1 MRISCFFLLQPL
13 KNTINCDLPS
23 HALNIK
29 NASETAFTT
38 CCCPAADSP
47 LLQHI
52 SKDQSTFPSQ
62 SGKGLSL
69 ESQSNGSELLQF
81 FWFQRSK
88 CNLES
93 SSSSLCRED
102 RRLTLPPKVSSVPYP
117 DTKDIKQFLKFT
129 SPCESKL
136 FVVEKGANKIES
148 LINHC
153 KTQENVMG
161 KGFRLRFMGYDKGI
175 FPYKIWECRSNE
187 CRA

>member
-13 KNTINCDLPS
+13 KNTINCGLPS

-38 CCCPAADSP
+38 CCCPTADSP

-81 FWFQRSK
+81 FWFQRFQLASYYHI
-88 CNLES
+88 
-93 SSSSLCRED
+93 SLLVEQ
-102 RRLTLPPKVSSVPYP
+102 LQTLHFELVHILGRNFIP
-117 DTKDIKQFLKFT
+117 DAT
-129 SPCESKL
+129 
-136 FVVEKGANKIES
+136 
-148 LINHC
+148 
-153 KTQENVMG
+153 
-161 KGFRLRFMGYDKGI
+161 
-175 FPYKIWECRSNE
+175 
-187 CRA
+187 